1 MPPPSLPPTMP
12 FLESD
17 ESGNTEESI
26 PDVCFPSNS
35 VQLLL
40 WNNPLLSVRFEPNP
54 WSPPPA
60 TPLKGDIPSR
70 MQTAGYS
77 WAQPTGD
84 IKEGKLSGI
93 FSPIRTHLNRNA
105 GKRRVENVCVWGDY
119 KFGQIL

>member
-1 MPPPSLPPTMP
+1 MP

-40 WNNPLLSVRFEPNP
+40 WNNPLLSVRFQSNP
-54 WSPPPA
+54 SPPSSTTEGRHPFTNA
-60 TPLKGDIPSR
+60 N
-70 MQTAGYS
+70 S

-84 IKEGKLSGI
+84 IKEGKLSRI
-93 FSPIRTHLNRNA
+93 FSPIRTHFNRNA
-105 GKRRVENVCVWGDY
+105 GKRSAENVEAVIINLARFLKYQSLPEG
-119 KFGQIL
+119 KQ